1 MSRRLVSFLVPD
13 IGATSVGAAVRMA
26 HSLQKEFDVEIVG
39 PDFGRGVNSMYRTE
53 FPFRAIPCP
62 RLYRL
67 PDFWW
72 ESQRLERAIS
82 GEIIVP
88 LKAYQNTIPIALRHK
103 KRRGARVAVF
113 LDEWDGGVLANRSP
127 EELRRLRRK
136 YRFRTME
143 DIHYPS
149 VESRIKEADTVL
161 STTTFLQKRFGGHV
175 ISMGVDAVKFQPQ
188 PPALVQN
195 LKREL
200 GLEEKRVIVFGGV
213 VRPHKG
219 IEIIPAALGLLG
231 DDSIRLLVVGPITE
245 HLEMMM
251 RDSRYAP
258 WIQVAGAPEDDPQ
271 GINAAI
277 HQKMPLYL
285 DLADL
290 IALPLI
296 DTPLAQSQMP
306 IKLFEAMAM
315 GKPIIASQVA
325 DLPLVLKDC
334 GRIVPPEN
342 VEILAHA
349 IRDLL
354 SDPARARLLGAKART
369 TCESRYSLPI
379 VGERLASI
387 LRSL

>member
-13 IGATSVGAAVRMA
+13 VGATSVGAALRMA
-26 HSLQKEFDVEIVG
+26 QSLREEFDVEIVG
-39 PDFGRGVNSMYRTE
+39 PDFGHGINSMYRTV
-53 FPFRAIPCP
+53 FPFRAVPCP
-62 RLYRL
+62 RLYRI

-72 ESQRLERAIS
+72 ESKRIERAIS
-82 GEIIVP
+82 GDIIVA
-88 LKAYQNTIPIALRHK
+88 LKAYRNTVPIALQLRT
-103 KRRGARVAVF
+103 RRGVRVAVF
-113 LDEWDGGVLANRSP
+113 LDEWDGAVLANVAP
-127 EELRRLRRK
+127 GELRRLKRK
-136 YRFRTME
+136 HRFHTME
-143 DIHYPS
+143 EVHYSS

-175 ISMGVDAVKFQPQ
+175 VSMGVDTERFQPQ
-188 PPALVQN
+188 SPASVQD

-200 GLEEKRVIVFGGV
+200 GLEGKRVLVFGGV

-219 IEIIPAALGLLG
+219 IEIIPAALRLLG

-245 HLEMMM
+245 HLNMMM

-258 WIQVAGAPEDDPQ
+258 WIQVAGAPDNDPQ

-342 VEILAHA
+342 VEILADA

-354 SDPARARLLGAKART
+354 SDPARARLLGAKARA